1 MLWRLARTGQTR
13 AAMHIQVDSGGSS
26 GTLSITPCMRPELF
40 LNFSV
45 STPWLDGFIHPQVG
59 PGTYLLLLA
68 LKLLICRLK
77 KILESTNSKGI
88 FLLLLLHS
96 SAVCVCACVCVC
108 VFTHVLVHRVKHA
121 RARVMRILTAI
132 LLQLALRAAP
142 SYEDFVAALTIKEGD
157 HQKAAFS
164 VGMQR
169 DLSLYLP
176 AMERQLAILD
186 ALYDAH
192 GLESDEVV

>member
-88 FLLLLLHS
+88 FLIVTFALLS
-96 SAVCVCACVCVC
+96 CVCVRVCLC
-108 VFTHVLVHRVKHA
+108 VCVHACA
-121 RARVMRILTAI
+121 RA
-132 LLQLALRAAP
+132 
-142 SYEDFVAALTIKEGD
+142 
-157 HQKAAFS
+157 
-164 VGMQR
+164 
-169 DLSLYLP
+169 
-176 AMERQLAILD
+176 
-186 ALYDAH
+186 
-192 GLESDEVV
+192 